1 VSVDDAGI
9 SVGQL
14 RLAAWFPGRPDF
26 VDLGTGGFP
35 RRLRADVQDQR
46 SPATATMSSLASD
59 ASGNGTTDQRQW
71 VLLLQAERMGTIMAA
86 SPIMIRGDSTR
97 PTATR
102 AEQTRDGRI
111 QVGATPRESVVVT
124 VKRPRRSPV
133 WHRLR
138 LVG

>member
-1 VSVDDAGI
+1 
-9 SVGQL
+9 
-14 RLAAWFPGRPDF
+14 
-26 VDLGTGGFP
+26 
-35 RRLRADVQDQR
+35 
-46 SPATATMSSLASD
+46 MSSPASD

-71 VLLLQAERMGTIMAA
+71 VLLLLAERKGTIMAV

-97 PTATR
+97 HTATR
-102 AEQTRDGRI
+102 AEQTQDGRI

-133 WHRLR
+133 CHRLR